1 MGDLLL
7 KILGFIIGS
16 GLFLGLIG
24 FIVWVL
30 VAIFRGDIYHC
41 WLPWMPWMGGGSY
54 KITGK
59 ITFGDSEKKK
69 NCNQIQE
76 ISDQWLKV
84 KVVPHRAPK
93 KVRQSNRKPEWWRFL
108 TEESIATLL
117 EKHRRRKAMV
127 KNERDEPWRK

>member
-1 MGDLLL
+1 MGDILL

-24 FIVWVL
+24 FIVWMF

-41 WLPWMPWMGGGSY
+41 WLPWNPWMCGGSY

-59 ITFGDSEKKK
+59 ITFGDSEKAK
-69 NCNQIQE
+69 NCNQIPE
-76 ISDQWLKV
+76 NNDPWLKV

-117 EKHRRRKAMV
+117 EKRRRRKAMAMH
-127 KNERDEPWRK
+127 EQDEPWRK

>member
-7 KILGFIIGS
+7 KILGFIISS

-41 WLPWMPWMGGGSY
+41 WLPWLPWMGGGSY

-59 ITFGDSEKKK
+59 ISFGDSEKK

-76 ISDQWLKV
+76 TSDPKV
-84 KVVPHRAPK
+84 KVEPYRAPK
-93 KVRQSNRKPEWWRFL
+93 KVRQSNSKPEWWRFL

>member
-1 MGDLLL
+1 MGDILL

-24 FIVWVL
+24 FIVWIL

-41 WLPWMPWMGGGSY
+41 WLPWNPWMCAGSY

-59 ITFGDSEKKK
+59 ITFGDSEKAK
-69 NCNQIQE
+69 NCNQIPE
-76 ISDQWLKV
+76 NSDSRLKV

-117 EKHRRRKAMV
+117 EKRRRRKAMDM
-127 KNERDEPWRK
+127 NEQDEPWRK

>member
-1 MGDLLL
+1 MGDILL

-24 FIVWVL
+24 FIVWML

-41 WLPWMPWMGGGSY
+41 WLPWNPWMCGGSY

-59 ITFGDSEKKK
+59 ITFGDSEKEN
-69 NCNQIQE
+69 NCNQIPE
-76 ISDQWLKV
+76 NNDLRLKV

-117 EKHRRRKAMV
+117 EKRRRRKAMAM
-127 KNERDEPWRK
+127 NEQDEPWHK

>member
-1 MGDLLL
+1 
-7 KILGFIIGS
+7 
-16 GLFLGLIG
+16 
-24 FIVWVL
+24 
-30 VAIFRGDIYHC
+30 
-41 WLPWMPWMGGGSY
+41 MGGGSY

-59 ITFGDSEKKK
+59 ITFGDSEKK

-76 ISDQWLKV
+76 TSDPWLKV
-84 KVVPHRAPK
+84 KVEPHRAPK

-127 KNERDEPWRK
+127 KNEQNEPWRK